1 MKARLLTLAG
11 GIKTRLVLLTLAL
24 LAVVAWGI
32 WWLRY
37 VWAVAFSPSRAWRLA
52 IAVDQLANAAF
63 NGNEDETISSRAA
76 RARDKGSRW
85 GCILC
90 RLLDAIDH
98 NHCNKSKGI

>member
-1 MKARLLTLAG
+1 MKQRLILL
-11 GIKTRLVLLTLAL
+11 IILPVLLLAPP
-24 LAVVAWGI
+24 LAAM
-32 WWLRY
+32 RY
-37 VWAVAFSPSRAWRLA
+37 CWCIVCNPRRAWR
-52 IAVDQLANAAF
+52 IATGFDQLANVAA
-63 NGNEDETISSRAA
+63 NGSEDETISSRAA